1 MRAHRFEP
9 LSLILG
15 LLFAGG
21 GLLVLTSSVDL
32 WRIDWS
38 WFWPVILTLSGVVIL
53 LSLRSGDERQDEAAT
68 SDDLTDL

>member
-1 MRAHRFEP
+1 MRTHRFEP

-15 LLFAGG
+15 LLFAGA

-38 WFWPVILTLSGVVIL
+38 WFWPLILTVTGVTIL
-53 LSLRSGDERQDEAAT
+53 LSLRSGSGQREDPAAT
-68 SDDLTDL
+68 DDLTDV

>member
-15 LLFAGG
+15 LLFAGA
-21 GLLVLTSSVDL
+21 GLLVLTSSVDV

-38 WFWPVILTLSGVVIL
+38 WFWPLILTLGGVTIL
-53 LSLRSGDERQDEAAT
+53 FSLRSGGSRQEDPAPA
-68 SDDLTDL
+68 DDLSDL